1 MEVFTMMKDE
11 NKKTLMLTGA
21 AAVGY
26 VAVKVVGR
34 AVSGVTKYI
43 AFNEMMKRCN
53 IERDDGILFGC
64 IDINTDECE
73 KCDEDCEYCH
83 ESATEFAEKE
93 GSKEEKPI
101 NIDESDASEFIKENK
116 TETDEKGSDSDKAF
130 REKARDFFNSED
142 TDNITKSK
150 IEKGSGEEEL
160 RTSESNKQTK
170 STRTKK
176 ERK

>member
-1 MEVFTMMKDE
+1 MMKDVI
-11 NKKTLMLTGA
+11 KKTLMLAGA

-73 KCDEDCEYCH
+73 KCDEDCEYCP

-116 TETDEKGSDSDKAF
+116 TEKDDKGSDSDKAF
-130 REKARDFFNSED
+130 REKARDLFNSED

>member
-1 MEVFTMMKDE
+1 MIKETI
-11 NKKTLMLTGA
+11 KTSLMLIGA

-26 VAVKVVGR
+26 AAVK
-34 AVSGVTKYI
+34 AVSRAAKSVTKYI

-53 IERDDGILFGC
+53 IEREDDGILFGC

-116 TETDEKGSDSDKAF
+116 TEADEKDSESDKAF
-130 REKARDFFNSED
+130 REKARDLFNSED

-150 IEKGSGEEEL
+150 IEKGSGEEKL

>member
-1 MEVFTMMKDE
+1 MMKDVI
-11 NKKTLMLTGA
+11 KKTLMLTGA

>member
-1 MEVFTMMKDE
+1 MMKDVI
-11 NKKTLMLTGA
+11 KKTLMLAGA

-116 TETDEKGSDSDKAF
+116 METDDKGSDSDKAF
-130 REKARDFFNSED
+130 REKARDLFNSED